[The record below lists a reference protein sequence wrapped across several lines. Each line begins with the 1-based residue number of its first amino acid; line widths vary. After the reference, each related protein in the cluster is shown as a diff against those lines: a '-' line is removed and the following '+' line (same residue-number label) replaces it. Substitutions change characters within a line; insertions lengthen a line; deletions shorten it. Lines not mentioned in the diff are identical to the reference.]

1 MTNRLF
7 RIISVGWL
15 LAGGA
20 VYAQAPARAFDVAS
34 IKSAPPLN
42 PAAIAAG
49 KIHIG
54 MRVDGSQVDIGF
66 MSLAD
71 LIRVAYNVK
80 AFQITGPDWMSQQ
93 RFDVLAKM
101 PEGATSDQVPAMLQ
115 TLLAERFK
123 LEVRKESKEHSI
135 YALVVGKNG
144 PKLKE
149 SPPDEA
155 ATAVPPAGAPPTN
168 AAPPP
173 PPPPGN
179 STDFSFGAGNQKMN
193 IQRSGNGTVISGGP
207 NGRMRVEMG
216 QNGQMHMEISKM
228 TMAQFADTLTPFVDR
243 PVVDMTELKG
253 NYQVS
258 LDLAMEELLT
268 MARAAGLGVPGM
280 APPGGG
286 QPGQQQPAAAAS
298 DPSGSSIFATVQQLG
313 LKLDAR
319 KAPMDMIV
327 VVHLEKAPT
336 EN

>member
-123 LEVRKESKEHSI
+123 LEVRKESKEHSNEREPWFNI
-135 YALVVGKNG
+135 VFCDQCGHVYGVYSKVIINPQRVV
-144 PKLKE
+144 
-149 SPPDEA
+149 
-155 ATAVPPAGAPPTN
+155 
-168 AAPPP
+168 
-173 PPPPGN
+173 
-179 STDFSFGAGNQKMN
+179 
-193 IQRSGNGTVISGGP
+193 I
-207 NGRMRVEMG
+207 
-216 QNGQMHMEISKM
+216 
-228 TMAQFADTLTPFVDR
+228 
-243 PVVDMTELKG
+243 
-253 NYQVS
+253 
-258 LDLAMEELLT
+258 
-268 MARAAGLGVPGM
+268 
-280 APPGGG
+280 
-286 QPGQQQPAAAAS
+286 
-298 DPSGSSIFATVQQLG
+298 
-313 LKLDAR
+313 
-319 KAPMDMIV
+319 
-327 VVHLEKAPT
+327 
-336 EN
+336 